1 MLLVI
6 CASSLHFLLPI
17 FFLLNVLQGDSSRY
31 ILLYTFITLSWY
43 DFYFFFQLNM
53 LQGDSSLGVRNDH
66 SSTVKKPSLG
76 NKSQM
81 GKSGNQHRRPS
92 GGPQPPQKVSRVK
105 GSQMS
110 GQVSCMHNND

>member
-6 CASSLHFLLPI
+6 CASSLHILFPI

-31 ILLYTFITLSWY
+31 ITLSWY

-110 GQVSCMHNND
+110 GQVSCMHNKD